1 MRIAKFLAVSL
12 LLLAAGGCALFPKE
26 TDKTKNWSASKL
38 YSEAKK
44 ALGDGKYETAI
55 NYFEKLEGRYPFGVY
70 AQQAQ
75 LDVAYAYYK
84 DDEPDSAIAAADRF
98 IKMYPTNP
106 HVDYA
111 YYLKGLADFNRGA
124 GFLSRYLPRD
134 PSRYDPTH
142 ERQSFND
149 FSQLVKK
156 FPSSRYAPDAR
167 QRMVY
172 LRNVLAM
179 YQIHVADYYMERGA
193 YLAAANRANDVVKH
207 YENSTAVPKA
217 LAIMVQAYRKLGL
230 NTLAADALRVLK
242 LNFPNDPALAQLE
255 RPS

>member
-1 MRIAKFLAVSL
+1 MRIAKFLIVSL
-12 LLLAAGGCALFPKE
+12 LLLAGAGCALFPKE
-26 TDKTKNWSASKL
+26 TDKTKNWSANKL
-38 YSEAKK
+38 YSEAKA
-44 ALGDGKYETAI
+44 ALANGNYETAI

-84 DDEPDSAIAAADRF
+84 DNEPDSAIAAAERF

-111 YYLKGLADFNRGA
+111 YYLKGLASFNRGG
-124 GFLSRYLPRD
+124 GFLSRYIGRD
-134 PSRYDPTH
+134 PSLYDPSY
-142 ERQSFND
+142 ERRAFND
-149 FSQLVKK
+149 FAQLIKK
-156 FPSSRYAPDAR
+156 FPNSRYAPDAR

-179 YQIHVADYYMERGA
+179 YQIHVADYYMKRGA
-193 YLAAANRANDVVKH
+193 YLAAANRANDVVKR
-207 YENSTAVPKA
+207 YEGSPEVPKA
-217 LAIMVQAYRKLGL
+217 LAVMVRAYKKLGL

-242 LNFPNDPALAQLE
+242 LNFPRDPAVAKLE